1 MTPSRQVPLITPDL
15 PAFDEVAE
23 QFREILENGRITN
36 FGKYVTEFERAVS
49 QYVGAYAV
57 TTSSGT
63 MGLLFTLQALGLSQ
77 GAKVIVP
84 SFTFMATAQAIVYAG
99 GRPIFA
105 DVGEDLTIDSL
116 DLTTLLDQHPETEL
130 ILPVHMY
137 GLPCDTEAIERIALE
152 RSRPGRPIRVVYDA
166 AHAFGSARAGQ
177 RVGSS
182 GNAEVFSLSVTKV
195 LVSVEGGMVTSRDGA
210 LVERIRHM
218 RNYGIESN
226 YNAWYPG
233 LNGKMSE
240 FHAIVGLAN
249 LKHLEARMACRQDL
263 AQEYAQRI
271 HERSAYR
278 VVTCPPD
285 VRHTFKDFTV
295 LVPDRIAHRRDDLIG
310 LLTDKGVETRAYF
323 YPPVHEQQL
332 FKKYTDRPL
341 PRTETLARRV
351 LTLPFYTTMSTTEIE
366 HVVDA
371 LVQAHKELA

>member
-1 MTPSRQVPLITPDL
+1 MSALRHVPLIAPDL
-15 PAFDEVAE
+15 PAYGDVAE

-49 QYVGAYAV
+49 QYVGAYAA

-105 DVGEDLTIDSL
+105 DVGEDLNIDAL
-116 DLTTLLDQHPETEL
+116 DLTTLLDMHPDVEL
-130 ILPVHMY
+130 IVPVHMY

-152 RSRPGRPIRVVYDA
+152 RSRPDRPIRVVYDA

-195 LVSVEGGMVTSRDGA
+195 LVSVEGGMVTSRDQA
-210 LVERIRHM
+210 LIERIRHM
-218 RNYGIESN
+218 RNYGIEAN

-233 LNGKMSE
+233 LNDKMSE
-240 FHAIVGLAN
+240 FHAIVGLATLHSKDN
-249 LKHLEARMACRQDL
+249 TLDRR
-263 AQEYAQRI
+263 
-271 HERSAYR
+271 
-278 VVTCPPD
+278 
-285 VRHTFKDFTV
+285 RH
-295 LVPDRIAHRRDDLIG
+295 HG
-310 LLTDKGVETRAYF
+310 
-323 YPPVHEQQL
+323 Q
-332 FKKYTDRPL
+332 
-341 PRTETLARRV
+341 
-351 LTLPFYTTMSTTEIE
+351 S
-366 HVVDA
+366 
-371 LVQAHKELA
+371 